1 MDGVF
6 AAMTGEGHA
15 SDGVCGCGCGCG
27 CGGGG
32 GRACWIAGE
41 ACADTCWLIG
51 GDVDVPAAAAD
62 VDGVGTDAPSS
73 SGPLSLLRFCAR
85 VDVAFSPNAV
95 ALIRIWCLAAVVEQ
109 NPSYTKRQLTS
120 SGSAPT
126 PVPPCPSRCFL
137 LRSCSPLQVP
147 SAVLALRRSMR
158 PGSLRC
164 SSCPVAALA
173 TPAGAL
179 SLLWALQKI

>member
-6 AAMTGEGHA
+6 AAITGEGHA
-15 SDGVCGCGCGCG
+15 SDGVCGCGCGC
-27 CGGGG
+27 G

-85 VDVAFSPNAV
+85 VDVAFSPSAV
-95 ALIRIWCLAAVVEQ
+95 ALIRIWCLAAVYEQ
-109 NPSYTKRQLTS
+109 NPCYT
-120 SGSAPT
+120 GAPAYLVRVG
-126 PVPPCPSRCFL
+126 PHSRTTLSQSMFPAAFL
-137 LRSCSPLQVP
+137 LPSASSFSRSCSSSVHAPWLP
-147 SAVLALRRSMR
+147 ALLII
-158 PGSLRC
+158 PGG
-164 SSCPVAALA
+164 CPCNAGWGVVIIVGAADDMG
-173 TPAGAL
+173 T
-179 SLLWALQKI
+179 